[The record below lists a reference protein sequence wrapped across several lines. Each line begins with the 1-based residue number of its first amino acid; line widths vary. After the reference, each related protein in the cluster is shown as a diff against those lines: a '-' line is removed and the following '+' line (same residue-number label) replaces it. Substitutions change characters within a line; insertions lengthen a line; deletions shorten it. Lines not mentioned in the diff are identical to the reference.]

1 MYQQL
6 FDQKKQEE
14 MRRYFLRLGNKGL
27 LKKYSTGALVEI
39 DTRDNFGI
47 VMEGKLKQALYS
59 LMGSEKSLYILQPGE
74 IFGEMDFFTCGRNN
88 IIGRA
93 MENSIVSVINRNVIE
108 EELKMEGAGY
118 NYFLHSVTR
127 KFRIIMLQMAGL
139 VFNDSLGKLAEI
151 LLRLASQEG
160 REVGNGLI
168 IDIKFIHEDL
178 ASLIGC
184 SRATVT
190 KGLNKLKNEGIIEV
204 ENKKILIYHPEE
216 LERYI
221 NLILCE
227 QETQN
232 NST

>member
-1 MYQQL
+1 
-6 FDQKKQEE
+6 
-14 MRRYFLRLGNKGL
+14 MRRYFLRLGKKGL
-27 LKKYSTGALVEI
+27 LKKYSTGEMVEI

-47 VMEGKLKQALYS
+47 VMEGKFKQSLYC
-59 LMGSEKSLYILQPGE
+59 LMGSEKCLYILQPGE

-93 MENSIVSVINRNVIE
+93 MEKSVVSVINRNVIE
-108 EELKMEGAGY
+108 EELKTERTGY

-127 KFRIIMLQMAGL
+127 KFRIVMLQMAGL

-160 REVGNGLI
+160 REVCNGVM
-168 IDIKFIHEDL
+168 IDIKLIHEDI

-190 KGLNKLKNEGIIEV
+190 KGLNKLKNEGIIEI
-204 ENKKILIYHPEE
+204 ENKKITIYHPEE

-221 NLILCE
+221 NPVHCE
-227 QETQN
+227 QE
-232 NST
+232 S